1 MKQSGYDE
9 MQLLQQQVM
18 LKQLHALQM
27 QQQNFSNPYSS
38 TAQKQANSNR
48 QFPPLLNE
56 MPLNDSSQ
64 GYLNWAQQQH
74 ATPGQQGMLD
84 RTMFSM
90 GLGSQQPDVSLYGS
104 PVGNAR
110 GNMGQQPPIQV
121 MYQDPGSLA
130 FRPPSGQLPDFSN
143 QFFKSQYASSPPQLP
158 LQQGTFMSN
167 LGVQGR
173 GMSEAGS
180 VNLLSQQF
188 DSSPKD
194 SSGRQEEQASWS
206 SFQQKDT
213 TKLSQGLVP
222 LDPLEEKILFS
233 MEDSSISEIAS
244 GVFGD
249 AVNFSSPFPSMQSG
263 SWSALMQTAV
273 AEASSS
279 DTVLPEEFSGLT
291 YQNMEI
297 SADINDISNFI
308 DSDKQQSSFPGFQ
321 VPSNQLRPGLFQDD
335 SNTVSTQRSSNVA
348 GHWVDCNPQPK
359 ISRMSFD
366 NLSTGNTY
374 IQSPGMFD
382 QLQSQTGIHRSS
394 TAPLSASH
402 LAGMSSLVPRQL
414 GQAGMFPQFI
424 QQNDPSTVSVS
435 QMQTTNPFV
444 APLPGNGTLPGV
456 SLDAGLGGHTT
467 SQTRSPQRGTNQ
479 QFNVW
484 MDLPTRQHLLEQ
496 ESLKVPGKILESDV
510 TTWQKAQQMSST
522 GYNLQQRS
530 GLPQEQGAAVKN
542 ISDFT
547 ASNKDFSKLPMDSG
561 MSSTSQLKSF
571 AFPGPKMEQIGA
583 SLNDQM
589 QLAHESQEI
598 LVQLPQHSKPLIT
611 TNIHAEIIAPK
622 RRKLMRKK
630 KLAWHKEVSNASQR
644 DRTISEAEQ
653 EWARVANFLS
663 EKAEYDTHTFE
674 FAPSLHRLKRR
685 LVITSQLMQQLFDPP
700 PSLLLFSKA
709 SSSCDVLCFFIARA
723 TLGDACSL
731 THKRE
736 NVLPSSSY
744 EVDKIPKKS
753 ESFER
758 EDVQHSE
765 VAKSLKEKANKL
777 KESFERL
784 EKTQSMAEIKFDIE
798 DLERFSV
805 INRFARFHS
814 KGPVSGPSAVLKPVP
829 QRYVAV
835 GPMPR
840 SIPEGVQCISL

>member
-38 TAQKQANSNR
+38 TAQKQANSSR
-48 QFPPLLNE
+48 QFPPLLDE
-56 MPLNDSSQ
+56 MPLNDSSSQ
-64 GYLNWAQQQH
+64 GYLNWPQRS
-74 ATPGQQGMLD
+74 ATPGQQGM
-84 RTMFSM
+84 FSM
-90 GLGSQQPDVSLYGS
+90 GFGSQQPDVSLYGA

-110 GNMGQQPPIQV
+110 GNMSQQPPIQA
-121 MYQDPGSLA
+121 MYQEPGSLA
-130 FRPPSGQLPDFSN
+130 FSN
-143 QFFKSQYASSPPQLP
+143 PFLKSQYDPSPPQLP

-167 LGVQGR
+167 LGVQGT
-173 GMSEAGS
+173 GS

-188 DSSPKD
+188 DNSPKD
-194 SSGRQEEQASWS
+194 PSGRQEEQASWS
-206 SFQQKDT
+206 SFQHKDT
-213 TKLSQGLVP
+213 TKLSQG

-233 MEDSSISEIAS
+233 MEDSSSISEIAS

-249 AVNFSSPFPSMQSG
+249 SVSFSSPFPSSMQSG

-291 YQNMEI
+291 YQNMEM

-308 DSDKQQSSFPGFQ
+308 ADSDKQQPSFPGFQ
-321 VPSNQLRPGLFQDD
+321 VPTNQMRPGLFQDD
-335 SNTVSTQRSSNVA
+335 STTPVSTQRSSNVS

-359 ISRMSFD
+359 IS
-366 NLSTGNTY
+366 TGNMY
-374 IQSPGMFD
+374 LQSLGMFD

-394 TAPLSASH
+394 TAASH
-402 LAGMSSLVPRQL
+402 LAGMSSSLVPRQL
-414 GQAGMFPQFI
+414 GQAGVFPQFI
-424 QQNDPSTVSVS
+424 QQNDLSTVSVS

-444 APLPGNGTLPGV
+444 ASLPDNATLP
-456 SLDAGLGGHTT
+456 GLGGHTT

-484 MDLPTRQHLLEQ
+484 MDLPTRQHLLDQ
-496 ESLKVPGKILESDV
+496 EPLKVPAEILRSDV
-510 TTWQKAQQMSST
+510 TSWQKAQQMSST
-522 GYNLQQRS
+522 GYNLQQRI
-530 GLPQEQGAAVKN
+530 GLPQDQRAA
-542 ISDFT
+542 DYT
-547 ASNKDFSKLPMDSG
+547 ASSKDFNKLPMDSG
-561 MSSTSQLKSF
+561 MSSMSQLKSF
-571 AFPGPKMEQIGA
+571 AFPGPNDKMQP
-583 SLNDQM
+583 
-589 QLAHESQEI
+589 AHESQVI
-598 LVQLPQHSKPLIT
+598 PDQLPQHSKPLDIT
-611 TNIHAEIIAPK
+611 NKHAEIIAPK
-622 RRKLMRKK
+622 KRKLMRTK

-644 DRTISEAEQ
+644 DHTISEAQ
-653 EWARVANFLS
+653 QDWARVANFLA

-674 FAPSLHRLKRR
+674 FAPPLHRSKRR

-709 SSSCDVLCFFIARA
+709 SSSYDVLCFVIARA

-731 THKRE
+731 IHKRE
-736 NVLPSSSY
+736 NGLPPSSY
-744 EVDKIPKKS
+744 EVDKIPKKI
-753 ESFER
+753 

-765 VAKSLKEKANKL
+765 VAKSLTEKANKL

-814 KGPVSGPSAVLKPVP
+814 KGPVSGNPSQSTLLKPMP

>member
-27 QQQNFSNPYSS
+27 QQQSFSNPYTS
-38 TAQKQANSNR
+38 TAQKQANISR

-64 GYLNWAQQQH
+64 GYLNWGQRN
-74 ATPGQQGMLD
+74 ATPGQLGTLD

-90 GLGSQQPDVSLYGS
+90 GFGSQQPDVSLYGA
-104 PVGNAR
+104 PVANAR
-110 GNMGQQPPIQV
+110 GNMGQQPPIQA
-121 MYQDPGSLA
+121 MFQEHGSLA
-130 FRPPSGQLPDFSN
+130 ATPPSGQSQKPLMHLSDFN
-143 QFFKSQYASSPPQLP
+143 NPFLQSQYASSPPQLP

-173 GMSEAGS
+173 DMSEAGS
-180 VNLLSQQF
+180 VHFRDLPSQQF
-188 DSSPKD
+188 NSSSKD
-194 SSGRQEEQASWS
+194 PSGRQEEQASWS
-206 SFQQKDT
+206 SFQQKDTST

-249 AVNFSSPFPSMQSG
+249 CENLSSPFPSSMQSG

-279 DTVLPEEFSGLT
+279 DTVLPEVFSGLT

-297 SADINDISNFI
+297 SADVNDISNFI
-308 DSDKQQSSFPGFQ
+308 DSDKQQQSSFPGFQ
-321 VPSNQLRPGLFQDD
+321 VPSNQLGPGLFQDD
-335 SNTVSTQRSSNVA
+335 CTPVSTERSSNVA

-359 ISRMSFD
+359 ISRMSSD
-366 NLSTGNTY
+366 NLPTGNMY
-374 IQSPGMFD
+374 LQSSGVFD
-382 QLQSQTGIHRSS
+382 QLQPQTAIHRSS
-394 TAPLSASH
+394 TAQSSAGH

-414 GQAGMFPQFI
+414 GQAGMFPQFT

-444 APLPGNGTLPGV
+444 ASFSGNATLPGV
-456 SLDAGLGGHTT
+456 NLDPGLGGHTT
-467 SQTRSPQRGTNQ
+467 SQTRSPQGGINQ

-484 MDLPTRQHLLEQ
+484 KDLPTRQHLLEQ
-496 ESLKVPGKILESDV
+496 EPLKVPGKILESDV

-522 GYNLQQRS
+522 GYNLQLRI
-530 GLPQEQGAAVKN
+530 GLPQEQGAAAKN

-547 ASNKDFSKLPMDSG
+547 VSNKDFNKLPMDSG
-561 MSSTSQLKSF
+561 LSSELKSS
-571 AFPGPKMEQIGA
+571 AFPGPVIQPT
-583 SLNDQM
+583 
-589 QLAHESQEI
+589 HESQEI
-598 LVQLPQHSKPLIT
+598 PDQLPQHSKPLIT
-611 TNIHAEIIAPK
+611 MNKHAEIIVPK
-622 RRKLMRKK
+622 KGKRMRTK
-630 KLAWHKEVSNASQR
+630 KLAWHEEVSNASQR
-644 DRTISEAEQ
+644 DHTISEAEQ
-653 EWARVANFLS
+653 EWARVANFLA
-663 EKAEYDTHTFE
+663 EKAEYDAHTFE
-674 FAPSLHRLKRR
+674 FAPPLHRSKRR

-700 PSLLLFSKA
+700 PSLLLFSEA
-709 SSSCDVLCFFIARA
+709 SSSYDVLCFFIARA
-723 TLGDACSL
+723 TIGDACSL

-736 NVLPSSSY
+736 NGLAPSSY
-744 EVDKIPKKS
+744 NIPKKI
-753 ESFER
+753 
-758 EDVQHSE
+758 EDVQPSE
-765 VAKSLKEKANKL
+765 FAKSLTDKANKL

-814 KGPVSGPSAVLKPVP
+814 KGPVSGPSALPKPMP

-840 SIPEGVQCISL
+840 SIPEGVQCNSL

>member
-38 TAQKQANSNR
+38 TAQKQANNSR

-64 GYLNWAQQQH
+64 GYLNWAQQH

-90 GLGSQQPDVSLYGS
+90 GPGSQQPDISLYGA

-110 GNMGQQPPIQV
+110 GNVGQQPPIQV
-121 MYQDPGSLA
+121 MYQEPGGLA
-130 FRPPSGQLPDFSN
+130 AKPPSGQSQKPLMHLSDFN
-143 QFFKSQYASSPPQLP
+143 NPFLQSQYAPSPPQLP

-180 VNLLSQQF
+180 VNALPQQF
-188 DSSPKD
+188 DNSPKD
-194 SSGRQEEQASWS
+194 PSGRQEEQASWS

-249 AVNFSSPFPSMQSG
+249 KFDTVNFSSPFPSMQSG

-279 DTVLPEEFSGLT
+279 DTGLPEEFSGLT

-308 DSDKQQSSFPGFQ
+308 DNDKQQSGCLNSSFPGFQ
-321 VPSNQLRPGLFQDD
+321 VPSNQLRSGLFQDD
-335 SNTVSTQRSSNVA
+335 ITPISTQRVA
-348 GHWVDCNPQPK
+348 GHWVDCNSQPK
-359 ISRMSFD
+359 MSRMSFD

-374 IQSPGMFD
+374 LQSSGMFD

-394 TAPLSASH
+394 TAPSSASH

-414 GQAGMFPQFI
+414 GQAGLFPQFI
-424 QQNDPSTVSVS
+424 QQNDPSTLSVS
-435 QMQTTNPFV
+435 QMHTTNPFV
-444 APLPGNGTLPGV
+444 ASLPGNATLPGV
-456 SLDAGLGGHTT
+456 NLAPGPGGHTT
-467 SQTRSPQRGTNQ
+467 SQIRSPQRGTNQ

-484 MDLPTRQHLLEQ
+484 MDLPTRQHLLDQ

-510 TTWQKAQQMSST
+510 TTWQKAQQMSSA
-522 GYNLQQRS
+522 GYNLQQRI
-530 GLPQEQGAAVKN
+530 GLPQEHGEAVKN

-547 ASNKDFSKLPMDSG
+547 ASNKDLYNLPMDSG
-561 MSSTSQLKSF
+561 MSSELKSF
-571 AFPGPKMEQIGA
+571 AFHGPKMEQMGA
-583 SLNDQM
+583 SRDDQM
-589 QLAHESQEI
+589 QPAHE
-598 LVQLPQHSKPLIT
+598 LPQHSKPLNT
-611 TNIHAEIIAPK
+611 TNKHAEIIAPK
-622 RRKLMRKK
+622 KRKLTRIK
-630 KLAWHKEVSNASQR
+630 KLAWHQEVSNAPQR
-644 DRTISEAEQ
+644 DHTISEAEQ
-653 EWARVANFLS
+653 EWARVANFLA

-674 FAPSLHRLKRR
+674 FAPPLHRSKRR

-700 PSLLLFSKA
+700 HSLLLFSKA
-709 SSSCDVLCFFIARA
+709 SSSYDVLCFFIARA

-736 NVLPSSSY
+736 NGLPSSSSY
-744 EVDKIPKKS
+744 EVDKLPKKI

-758 EDVQHSE
+758 KDVQ
-765 VAKSLKEKANKL
+765 VAKSLTEKANKL

-784 EKTQSMAEIKFDIE
+784 EKTQSMAEIKLDIE

-814 KGPVSGPSAVLKPVP
+814 KGPVSGPSALLKPMA

>member
-1 MKQSGYDE
+1 MQQSGYDE
-9 MQLLQQQVM
+9 MQLLQQQQVM

-27 QQQNFSNPYSS
+27 QQQNFSNPFSS
-38 TAQKQANSNR
+38 TAQKQANSSR

-64 GYLNWAQQQH
+64 GYLNWAQGN
-74 ATPGQQGMLD
+74 ATLGQQGMLD
-84 RTMFSM
+84 RTMFST
-90 GLGSQQPDVSLYGS
+90 GFGSQQPDISLYGA
-104 PVGNAR
+104 PVTNAR
-110 GNMGQQPPIQV
+110 GNMGQQLPIQA
-121 MYQDPGSLA
+121 MYQENGREHFNNPFL
-130 FRPPSGQLPDFSN
+130 
-143 QFFKSQYASSPPQLP
+143 KSQYASSPPQLP

-173 GMSEAGS
+173 GMPEAGS

-188 DSSPKD
+188 GSPPKD

-249 AVNFSSPFPSMQSG
+249 SVSFSSPFPSSLQSG

-279 DTVLPEEFSGLT
+279 DTGLPEEFSGLT

-308 DSDKQQSSFPGFQ
+308 DNDKQQSGFVNTNTLLGSSSLNSSFPGFQ
-321 VPSNQLRPGLFQDD
+321 VPSNQLRPSLFQDD
-335 SNTVSTQRSSNVA
+335 STPVSTQRSSNVT
-348 GHWVDCNPQPK
+348 GHWVDCNSQPK
-359 ISRMSFD
+359 IS
-366 NLSTGNTY
+366 TGNMY
-374 IQSPGMFD
+374 MQSSGMFD
-382 QLQSQTGIHRSS
+382 QLQFQTGIHRPN
-394 TAPLSASH
+394 TAPSSASH

-435 QMQTTNPFV
+435 QMQMTNPFV
-444 APLPGNGTLPGV
+444 ASLPDNATLTGV
-456 SLDAGLGGHTT
+456 NLDPGLGGHTT

-510 TTWQKAQQMSST
+510 TTWQKAQHMSST
-522 GYNLQQRS
+522 GYNMQPKI
-530 GLPQEQGAAVKN
+530 GLPQEQGAA
-542 ISDFT
+542 DFT
-547 ASNKDFSKLPMDSG
+547 ASNKDFNKLQMDSG
-561 MSSTSQLKSF
+561 MSSVSQLKSF
-571 AFPGPKMEQIGA
+571 SFPGSRMEPMGA
-583 SLNDQM
+583 SRNDQM
-589 QLAHESQEI
+589 QPAHESQEI
-598 LVQLPQHSKPLIT
+598 LDQLPQHSKPLNT
-611 TNIHAEIIAPK
+611 HAKIIAPK
-622 RRKLMRKK
+622 KRKLMRTK
-630 KLAWHKEVSNASQR
+630 KLAWHEEVSNAPQR
-644 DRTISEAEQ
+644 DYTISEAEQ
-653 EWARVANFLS
+653 EWARVANFLA
-663 EKAEYDTHTFE
+663 EKAEYDTHTFA
-674 FAPSLHRLKRR
+674 FAPPLHRSKRR

-709 SSSCDVLCFFIARA
+709 SSSYDVLCFFIARV
-723 TLGDACSL
+723 TLGDACSV
-731 THKRE
+731 THKRDYGF
-736 NVLPSSSY
+736 PSSSY
-744 EVDKIPKKS
+744 EVDKIPKKI
-753 ESFER
+753 

-765 VAKSLKEKANKL
+765 VAKSLTEKANKL
-777 KESFERL
+777 KESFERV

-814 KGPVSGPSAVLKPVP
+814 KGPVSGPSALPKPMP

-840 SIPEGVQCISL
+840 SLPEGVQCISL